1 MEDIISISVAVI
13 LSFITAKIAVRKE
26 IDTIKE
32 AKLRDRYWN
41 YLKVLMSSKRKI
53 TLLERQTYNLYLFAK
68 NKEIAEKAKRL
79 LKQENLQDNDVDEMI
94 KLMRK
99 KFKIIGD

>member
-13 LSFITAKIAVRKE
+13 LSFITAKITVKNE

-32 AKLRDRYWN
+32 TKLRDRYWD
-41 YLKVLMSSKRKI
+41 YLEILISSKRKV
-53 TLLERQTYNLYLFAK
+53 TPLERQTYNLYLFAK
-68 NKEIAEKAKRL
+68 NKEIAEKARGL
-79 LKQENLQDNDVDEMI
+79 LNQENLEEKDIEEMI

-99 KFKIIGD
+99 DLRL